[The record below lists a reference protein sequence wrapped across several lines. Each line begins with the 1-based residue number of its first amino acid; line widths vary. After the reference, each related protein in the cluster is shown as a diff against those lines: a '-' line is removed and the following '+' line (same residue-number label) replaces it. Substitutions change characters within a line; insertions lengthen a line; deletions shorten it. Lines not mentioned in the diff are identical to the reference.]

1 MPPCHPACHHF
12 TLPLQ
17 GADGEVLRGLGEIR
31 TGGRATGPFCSAA
44 LACLAAVEPQLVG
57 MDPRNVELI
66 VGQLLRSPPPP
77 GAIPPG
83 AGRPT
88 AIWHVAISALES
100 ALWDIAGKLASL
112 PIYGLLG
119 GSGSLGS
126 DADGASLADYSLRTY
141 ANINRIA
148 RDDAGRTPEKFASYA
163 LSAQRAGWDAFSE
176 PLFSPPPPAPR
187 PPAPYHLPS

>member
-1 MPPCHPACHHF
+1 M
-12 TLPLQ
+12 PLQ
-17 GADGEVLRGLGEIR
+17 GADDKVLRGLGEIR

-57 MDPRNVELI
+57 KDPRNVELI

-83 AGRPT
+83 AGRAT

-100 ALWDIAGKLASL
+100 ALWDLAGKLASL

-119 GSGSLGS
+119 GSGSLGT
-126 DADGASLADYSLRTY
+126 DADGASLADFSLRTY

-163 LSAQRAGWDAFSE
+163 LSAQRAGWDAFSARSPAS
-176 PLFSPPPPAPR
+176 PLPR
-187 PPAPYHLPS
+187 PP